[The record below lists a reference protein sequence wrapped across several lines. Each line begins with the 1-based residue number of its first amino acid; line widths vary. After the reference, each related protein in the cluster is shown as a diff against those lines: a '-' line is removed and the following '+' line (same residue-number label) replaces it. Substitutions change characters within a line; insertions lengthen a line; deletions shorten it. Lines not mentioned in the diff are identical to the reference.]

1 MLRYCESKKSKRD
14 EKVLECLSTMGSA
27 VVLGA
32 FSTILGVMPLA
43 FSSSQIFFSLFVV
56 FLSFVALSLAHGIL
70 YLPVLLALIGPQAG
84 HGIKEQQNIAFVQTE
99 SPRDRKGTD
108 ETAEISINIE
118 GDDRFCDLV
127 LHHNTI

>member
-1 MLRYCESKKSKRD
+1 
-14 EKVLECLSTMGSA
+14 MGSA

-43 FSSSQIFFSLFVV
+43 FSSSKIFFSLFVV

-84 HGIKEQQNIAFVQTE
+84 RTNIAFVQTE

-108 ETAEISINIE
+108 ETEISINIE

-127 LHHNTI
+127 LHNNTM